1 MKTTQH
7 STLLAVLILLWKLTL
22 PALAQEANPS
32 IKTLN
37 EVFLKGSTDFAKNKV
52 FIKTDKDIYCPGEK
66 IWFKAE
72 IFNCLTEELANETQ
86 LIVMLKGENG
96 EVITD
101 NKYLATGGTCDNEM
115 IIPSWAPEG
124 DAYLVAYTPKAIQTN
139 DASLAAVKPI
149 TINTFRKNDYII
161 DLRLNKTVF
170 NPGDDAKLGIE
181 LTSLTPGLKREKV
194 MVTLYDQNQKIYAEK
209 VSVTVNELNEVKVK
223 LPGKISNGLYFK
235 VNLFG
240 KNYLTQKIPV
250 HTVSDNI
257 SIEFY
262 PEGGTL
268 LANNIQRILYRAT
281 DPFGNPIDVSGS
293 VYDQQGNQ
301 AGAGKIIKKGY
312 GLINIMPMPN
322 QKYDFK
328 IEDEYGKNLE
338 FELPEAQTD
347 GSVFSLIKTEDS
359 TLRAAVFTIGKYA
372 SEIMTLA
379 AVANGKVVLTSAID
393 GSIKNNL
400 KIATSSLPPGIVNFV
415 IFADDG
421 KILSERLVFNT
432 PNREIDIDIDTRFK
446 PTEKNGEAEITI
458 DMSKF
463 IERFGPSKV
472 DIRVIDKF
480 NLFDPNQLV
489 SKSFLKYPL
498 HTAIPKTVLDIYL
511 TNLELIANEIKN
523 YSLNDLIAGKDY
535 FKHDA
540 GKNIG
545 GTVIDKNRKGVAN
558 ATVMAIQSNNLFQA
572 TTTTD
577 NKGRFVFDKI
587 TKSNDIFVKAFSSSG
602 KKSYTVHLDQTFDE
616 SLEEIILHESF
627 RLRPAYTTSELI
639 DYCRRNR
646 ELLRSIG
653 TEHRDPKPEKESGT
667 EKLLQSGS
675 SIMEVI
681 KMTKPFKLE
690 GNQIV
695 FFGSSNSLNY
705 QSGALIVIDGQKMG
719 TDVSALNSVSP
730 FDVKSINISTN
741 PVDIQRYTGLN
752 SVGIIE
758 ITTRGE
764 PADFLPNQKDA
775 GFHGVAKFD
784 SGKIPHNIW
793 RYQTTLL
800 WKNDI
805 PVDESGNLQMK
816 ILVSEIQSEFVVQV
830 DVESTGRV
838 KHHES
843 TTFSTI
849 RLQPS
854 E

>member
-1 MKTTQH
+1 MKRSRYITFIA
-7 STLLAVLILLWKLTL
+7 LLYLLLW
-22 PALAQEANPS
+22 LARPTWSQEINPS
-32 IKTLN
+32 VIVLN
-37 EVFLKGSTDFAKNKV
+37 EAFLKGSTDFAKNKV

-72 IFNCLTEELANETQ
+72 IFNCLTEELANEPQ

-101 NKYLATGGTCDNEM
+101 NKYLALGGICDNEM
-115 IIPSWAPEG
+115 NIPLWAPEG
-124 DAYLVAYTPKAIQTN
+124 NAYLVAYTPKAIQTN
-139 DASLAAVKPI
+139 DATLAAIKPI
-149 TINTFRKNDYII
+149 TINSFRKNDYII
-161 DLRLNKTVF
+161 DLRLNKTVYS
-170 NPGDDAKLGIE
+170 PGDDAKLIIK

-194 MVTLYDQNQKIYAEK
+194 MVTLFDQNQKIYAEK
-209 VSVTVNELNEVKVK
+209 VSVAVNELNEVKVK
-223 LPGKISNGLYFK
+223 LPEKISNGLYFK
-235 VNLFG
+235 VNLYG

-250 HTVSDNI
+250 HTASDNI

-281 DPFGNPIDVSGS
+281 DPFGNPIDIAGS

-312 GLINIMPMPN
+312 GLINLMPMPN
-322 QKYDFK
+322 QKYYFK
-328 IEDEYGKNLE
+328 IEDEYGKDLE

-359 TLRAAVFTIGKYA
+359 TLRAAVFTAGKYTT
-372 SEIMTLA
+372 ETMTLA
-379 AVANGKVVLTSAID
+379 AMTNGKIILTSAID

-400 KIATSSLPPGIVNFV
+400 KIATSSLPRGIVNFV
-415 IFADDG
+415 IFAADG

-432 PNREIDIDIDTRFK
+432 PNQEIDIDIDTRFK
-446 PTEKNGEAEITI
+446 PSDKNGEAEITI
-458 DMSKF
+458 DLSKF

-472 DIRVIDKF
+472 DVRVVDKF

-489 SKSFLKYPL
+489 SPSFLKYPL
-498 HTAIPKTVLDIYL
+498 QTAIPKTVLDIYL

-523 YSLNDLIAGKDY
+523 YTLNDLTAGKDY
-535 FKHDA
+535 YKHDA
-540 GKNIG
+540 GKNIC

-587 TKSNDIFVKAFSSSG
+587 TKSNDIFVKAFSPSG

-627 RLRPAYTTSELI
+627 RLKPAYNTNELTE
-639 DYCRRNR
+639 YCHRNK
-646 ELLRSIG
+646 ELLKSIG
-653 TEHRDPKPEKESGT
+653 TEHRDPKPEKELGT
-667 EKLLQSGS
+667 KKLLQSGS
-675 SIMEVI
+675 SILEVI
-681 KMTKPFKLE
+681 KMTKPFRLE

-695 FFGSSNSLNY
+695 FYGSNNSLNY

-719 TDVSALNSVSP
+719 TDISALNSVNP

-752 SVGIIE
+752 SVGLIE
-758 ITTRGE
+758 ITTRTK
-764 PADFLPNQKDA
+764 PSDFLPDQKDA
-775 GFHGVAKFD
+775 GFHEMAKFD
-784 SGKIPHNIW
+784 AKKIPHNVW
-793 RYQTTLL
+793 RHQTTLL
-800 WKNDI
+800 WENNI
-805 PVDESGNLQMK
+805 PVDESGKLQLN

-830 DVESTGRV
+830 YVESADGI
-838 KHHES
+838 KYHES

-849 RLQPS
+849 RLRTS